1 MASLPTRTSHT
12 TYIWQGRSWNGK
24 DPPEVHWMPARSGC
38 LADNRGVKTLF
49 QYKGY
54 GKIQEEMMGHLFPW
68 SYSSRAPE
76 RGTFRRKKKWF
87 IVTPGDM
94 SFLCTLSS
102 CPHLNA
108 MTLFRIS
115 HKLVFLF
122 GSSSSGYPLFGLISP
137 LCSVFC
143 CLWIWCR
150 SGHWS
155 GASQWDRQEASDDF
169 VRYYGATRKV
179 QRSALCSPAHV
190 PCRWWWRGKQFE

>member
-24 DPPEVHWMPARSGC
+24 DPPEVHWMPARSAC
-38 LADNRGVKTLF
+38 LAEDHGVKTLF

-102 CPHLNA
+102 CPRLNA

-115 HKLVFLF
+115 HKLGHLPVWKLFLRL
-122 GSSSSGYPLFGLISP
+122 SSLWLIFSSLLCVLLPLDLMQEWALKWCIS
-137 LCSVFC
+137 V
-143 CLWIWCR
+143 
-150 SGHWS
+150 G
-155 GASQWDRQEASDDF
+155 
-169 VRYYGATRKV
+169 
-179 QRSALCSPAHV
+179 
-190 PCRWWWRGKQFE
+190 